1 MKRLSRYA
9 ATLSLSL
16 IGAGLIPGMAH
27 AQSTATA
34 TFNVTLTINANCA
47 IAANDL
53 AFGAHGVLNAAVPG
67 STTLNVTC
75 SNTTPYAV
83 GLSAGTGTGS
93 TATTRFMSATGAN
106 TATVSYQ
113 LYKPGSQ
120 TVVWGDA
127 QVADRVSGVGNGT
140 AQALVVNG
148 IVPVQTTP
156 APDNY
161 SSTVTATVYF

>member
-1 MKRLSRYA
+1 MKRLSSYA
-9 ATLSLSL
+9 ATLSLL
-16 IGAGLIPGMAH
+16 GTAILPGMAH

-34 TFNVTLTINANCA
+34 TFNVTLTIAANCA
-47 IAANDL
+47 ISANNL
-53 AFGAHGVLNAAVPG
+53 AFGEHGVLNAAVNG
-67 STTLNVTC
+67 NTTLNVTC

-93 TATTRFMSATGAN
+93 TATSRFMSATGAN
-106 TATVSYQ
+106 TSTVSYQ

-127 QVADRVSGVGNGT
+127 QAADRVSGVGNGT

-148 IVPVQTTP
+148 IVPAQTTP